1 MNFEKIID
9 IASELCM
16 KTVVIL
22 ITSLVIINIA
32 RCSPS
37 DSLNTYQ
44 LTTDWCGSCP
54 VANNYTVFKLSDT
67 LQGQFLKDYGVRS
80 IYDKIVT
87 TDELV
92 CTATQDQVCIA
103 IEVWRNGVIYKT
115 YK

>member
-9 IASELCM
+9 IASEVCQ
-16 KTVVIL
+16 KTVLIL
-22 ITSLVIINIA
+22 ITSLVVINIA

-37 DSLNTYQ
+37 DTLHTYQ

-54 VANNYTVFKLSDT
+54 VADNYRTFKLSES
-67 LQGQFLKDYGVRS
+67 LQGQFLLDYGVRS
-80 IYDKIVT
+80 IYDKIIT

-92 CTATQDQVCIA
+92 CIGTDNQVCIG
-103 IEVWRNGVIYKT
+103 IEVWRNGSIYKT

>member
-22 ITSLVIINIA
+22 ITSLVVINIA

-54 VANNYTVFKLSDT
+54 IADNYKTFKLSDT
-67 LQGQFLKDYGVRS
+67 LQGQFLLDYGIRS
-80 IYDKIVT
+80 IYDKIIT
-87 TDELV
+87 TDVLV
-92 CTATQDQVCIA
+92 CTATDKQICTS
-103 IEVWRNGVIYKT
+103 IEVWRGEEIIKVYK
-115 YK
+115 

>member
-9 IASELCM
+9 IVSEVCQ
-16 KTVVIL
+16 KTVLVL

-32 RCSPS
+32 RCS
-37 DSLNTYQ
+37 DTLNTYQ
-44 LTTDWCGSCP
+44 LTTEWCGSCP
-54 VANNYTVFKLSDT
+54 VTNNYTVFKLSDN
-67 LQGQFLKDYGVRS
+67 LQGRFLKDYGVRS

-92 CTATQDQVCIA
+92 CTGTDNQVCIA
-103 IEVWRNGVIYKT
+103 IEVWRNGSIIKT